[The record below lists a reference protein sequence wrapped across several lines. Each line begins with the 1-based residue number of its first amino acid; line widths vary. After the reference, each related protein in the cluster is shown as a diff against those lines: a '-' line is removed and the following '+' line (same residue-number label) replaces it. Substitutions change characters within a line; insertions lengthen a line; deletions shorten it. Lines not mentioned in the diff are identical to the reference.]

1 MTFWERI
8 QILCKEKQ
16 TTPTA
21 LCKSLGLSTSM
32 VTRWKNGTIPN
43 NATLTVIAEALDVD
57 ANYLMWG
64 SGEKEKSPD
73 ESDLYSPQKAVSFNA
88 NQLQW
93 QDVTMNLDNIKCV
106 SVREVDLKDEL
117 SIVNSWG
124 KLYCITL
131 KTKIKQ

>member
-73 ESDLYSPQKAVSFNA
+73 ESELDEVEAYLAEIGIEIRSMDDSDRQELKNYVQYLVSRRKN
-88 NQLQW
+88 
-93 QDVTMNLDNIKCV
+93 
-106 SVREVDLKDEL
+106 
-117 SIVNSWG
+117 G
-124 KLYCITL
+124 
-131 KTKIKQ
+131 

>member
-1 MTFWERI
+1 MNSAQR
-8 QILCKEKQ
+8 
-16 TTPTA
+16 
-21 LCKSLGLSTSM
+21 
-32 VTRWKNGTIPN
+32 
-43 NATLTVIAEALDVD
+43 TVIVSDVMTMKND
-57 ANYLMWG
+57 RETEIEIN
-64 SGEKEKSPD
+64 
-73 ESDLYSPQKAVSFNA
+73 LYSPQKAVSFNA

-131 KTKIKQ
+131 KTKIKKSGNWKISFNKK